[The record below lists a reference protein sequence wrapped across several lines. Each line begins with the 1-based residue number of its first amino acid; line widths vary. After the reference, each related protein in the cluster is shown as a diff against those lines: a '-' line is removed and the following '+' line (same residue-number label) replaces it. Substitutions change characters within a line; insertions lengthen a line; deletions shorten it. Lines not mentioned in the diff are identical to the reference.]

1 MSNLLNKIQILQF
14 ILIFSFYIL
23 SNITKDEEIL
33 DKTCP
38 YYNFLLNITKYSKAL
53 KNNDNQ
59 ENNNQENNNKENNNQ
74 KNNNKENDTKNDN
87 LKIITTNTEYFYY
100 FNNNNNV
107 YAFFFKEKNS
117 INHDIYFNGIHSI
130 DDIKT
135 IIKII
140 FNNFTYEN
148 IEDILNKK
156 GNLYNVEENKISQI
170 NNESEKVSVI
180 DVFDSFYKNLY
191 SLDDNTNKI
200 RINGYSLGGPISQVF
215 IHIIKNK
222 YEKSNNQIKL
232 NIELF
237 NIESWFASDK
247 KNYEMFIQD
256 IKFVNLFNKR
266 SVLYFYNKLFQKY
279 NKIDYFIEN
288 NKLTKDNLFIYVNK
302 IFPNGIIKY
311 IKNYHLLQHIVK

>member
-23 SNITKDEEIL
+23 SNITKDEEVL

-38 YYNFLLNITKYSKAL
+38 YYNFLLNITKYNKAL
-53 KNNDNQ
+53 KNNEHETNNTH
-59 ENNNQENNNKENNNQ
+59 ETNNNLKTITNNT
-74 KNNNKENDTKNDN
+74 D
-87 LKIITTNTEYFYY
+87 YFYY
-100 FNNNNNV
+100 FNNNHNV

-117 INHDIYFNGIHSI
+117 NTHDIYFNGIHSI

-156 GNLYNVEENKISQI
+156 GNLYHIEEHKISKI
-170 NNESEKVSVI
+170 NNESEKVSII
-180 DVFDSFYKNLY
+180 DVFDSFYKNVY
-191 SLDDNTNKI
+191 SLADDIINDDTNDNINKI

-215 IHIIKNK
+215 IHLIHNK
-222 YEKSNNQIKL
+222 YEKSNSQIKL

-247 KNYEMFIQD
+247 KNYETFIQE
-256 IKFVNLFNKR
+256 IKFINLFNKR

-288 NKLTKDNLFIYVNK
+288 NKITKDNLFIYINK

>member
-23 SNITKDEEIL
+23 SNITKDEEVL

-38 YYNFLLNITKYSKAL
+38 YYNFLLNITKYNKAL
-53 KNNDNQ
+53 KNIDNQ
-59 ENNNQENNNKENNNQ
+59 ESDNQES
-74 KNNNKENDTKNDN
+74 DN
-87 LKIITTNTEYFYY
+87 LKIITNNTEYFYY

-107 YAFFFKEKNS
+107 YAFFFKEKDSNT
-117 INHDIYFNGIHSI
+117 HDIYFNGIHSI

-148 IEDILNKK
+148 IEDIINKK
-156 GNLYNVEENKISQI
+156 GNLYRVEEHKISKI
-170 NNESEKVSVI
+170 NNDSEKISVI

-191 SLDDNTNKI
+191 SYIDDNININDNINDDTNDNINKI

-222 YEKSNNQIKL
+222 YEKSNSQIKL

-247 KNYEMFIQD
+247 KNYEMFIQE
-256 IKFVNLFNKR
+256 IKFINLFNKR

-288 NKLTKDNLFIYVNK
+288 NKLTKDNMLIYINK

>member
-23 SNITKDEEIL
+23 SNITKDQEVL

-38 YYNFLLNITKYSKAL
+38 YYNFLLNITKYNKAL
-53 KNNDNQ
+53 KNNEINNCC
-59 ENNNQENNNKENNNQ
+59 ENNS
-74 KNNNKENDTKNDN
+74 
-87 LKIITTNTEYFYY
+87 LKTITDNTEYFYY
-100 FNNNNNV
+100 FNNNHNV

-117 INHDIYFNGIHSI
+117 ITHDIYFNGIHSI

-156 GNLYNVEENKISQI
+156 GNLYNVDEYKVSQI
-170 NNESEKVSVI
+170 NNESEKISII
-180 DVFDSFYKNLY
+180 DVFDSFYKNVY
-191 SLDDNTNKI
+191 SYDNDNNKI

-215 IHIIKNK
+215 IHLIQNK
-222 YEKSNNQIKL
+222 YEKSNNQQTKL

-237 NIESWFASDK
+237 NIESWFSSDK
-247 KNYEMFIQD
+247 KNYEIFIQE
-256 IKFVNLFNKR
+256 IKFINLFNKR
-266 SVLYFYNKLFQKY
+266 SILYFYNKLFQRY

-288 NKLTKDNLFIYVNK
+288 NKLTKDNMFIYSNK

-311 IKNYHLLQHIVK
+311 IKNYHLLQNIVK